1 MNQFDLEPFVSQFL
15 GAVEFQS
22 YPIVDGHIHDGWYIY
37 SNHPQ
42 FPEAILQKVNTH
54 VFTNPAGLMEN
65 IYNVT
70 TYLQNQYP
78 TQKKLFLISTRSGL
92 IYYHSPDGSD
102 WRMYEKI
109 SNSYSTQI
117 TKNLS
122 QVSEAG
128 RVTGLFLK
136 QLQNYPVESLHIPIP
151 DFHNTPKRYQDFL
164 TALSQAEPNLIS
176 KVQPEIDFL
185 QERSSQ
191 FGLFWNALM
200 ENHLPWRVTH
210 NDTKLDNV
218 LFDLDTHQA
227 VCLIDLDTIMPGSAL
242 FDFGDALRAMGNP
255 VAEDEPDLTKV
266 EFQIPVFEAYT
277 QGYLAEAGD
286 ILTSKEL
293 KCLAFSPWMITIE
306 IGMRFLT
313 DYAQGNQYFR
323 IHYPDQN
330 LNRCRTQF
338 KLVAD
343 LEKQRLLMEEIV
355 QETINHLNKP
365 I

>member
-15 GAVEFQS
+15 GSVEFQS
-22 YPIVDGHIHDGWYIY
+22 FPILDGHIHDGWYIY
-37 SNHPQ
+37 SPHHQ
-42 FPEAILQKVNTH
+42 YPEAILQKVNKH
-54 VFTNPAGLMEN
+54 VFSDPPGLMEN

-70 TYLQNQYP
+70 TYLQNHYP
-78 TQKKLFLISTRSGL
+78 TQKQLFLIPTRSGL
-92 IYYHSPDGSD
+92 IYYQSPDGSI

-122 QVSEAG
+122 QVTEAG

-164 TALSQAEPNLIS
+164 EAISLADPDLII
-176 KVQPEIDFL
+176 KDQPEIDFL
-185 QERSSQ
+185 QERSNH
-191 FGLFWNALM
+191 FELFWNAL
-200 ENHLPWRVTH
+200 NDSYLPWRVTH

-255 VAEDEPDLTKV
+255 SVEDEPELSKV
-266 EFQIPVFEAYT
+266 QFQLPVFEAYT

-286 ILTSKEL
+286 ILTSREL
-293 KCLAFSPWMITIE
+293 EWLAFSPWMITIE

-313 DYAQGNQYFR
+313 DYLLGNPYFR

-338 KLVAD
+338 KLVTD
-343 LEKQRLLMEEIV
+343 MEKQQSLMEDIV
-355 QETINHLNKP
+355 QKAINNLRK
-365 I
+365 